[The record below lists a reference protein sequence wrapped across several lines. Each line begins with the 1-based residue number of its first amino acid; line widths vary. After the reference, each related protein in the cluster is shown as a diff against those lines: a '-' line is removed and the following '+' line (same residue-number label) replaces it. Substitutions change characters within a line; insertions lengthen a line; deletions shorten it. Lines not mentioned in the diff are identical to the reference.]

1 PGPLADLEGA
11 QQARGE
17 IGFGTARPAPLAF
30 GPGDRIKL
38 ECKAAS
44 ALAPGAAEPVG
55 RAFGELPCRPGVA
68 ALRVLGPAAAIFLD
82 KRERLEPRAI
92 VIRTASGPVPAPGVE
107 AGADRIAADA
117 PIPDADPRGPVLRDG
132 GRGQQDRGEKRGR
145 GPHATSRSIA
155 QAMLTS
161 RRDRP
166 PASWVV
172 SVISTRL

>member
-1 PGPLADLEGA
+1 LERLDRHVLAEVLGRDQRVVLVSEVAKLPGPLADLEGA

-132 GRGQQDRGEKRGR
+132 GRGQ
-145 GPHATSRSIA
+145 
-155 QAMLTS
+155 
-161 RRDRP
+161 
-166 PASWVV
+166 
-172 SVISTRL
+172 